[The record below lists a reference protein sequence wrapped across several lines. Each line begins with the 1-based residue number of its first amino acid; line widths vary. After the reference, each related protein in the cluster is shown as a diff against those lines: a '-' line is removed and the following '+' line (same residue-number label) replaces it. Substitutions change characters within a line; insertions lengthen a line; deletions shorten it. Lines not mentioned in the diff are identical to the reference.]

1 MPKKQRPSAFGCKLD
16 QPAHAGADN
25 QALKCRIMSAP
36 LNRFWMDW
44 HPEAQAALKK
54 DVPFFVRPA
63 VRKRVEAMAAEA
75 GVDLIGLEFYSQAKA
90 SMAPK

>member
-1 MPKKQRPSAFGCKLD
+1 M
-16 QPAHAGADN
+16 
-25 QALKCRIMSAP
+25 
-36 LNRFWMDW
+36 NRFRMNW

-63 VRKRVEAMAAEA
+63 VRKRVEAMPVDA
-75 GVDLIGLEFYSQAKA
+75 GLSLVELSFYIDAKA

>member
-1 MPKKQRPSAFGCKLD
+1 
-16 QPAHAGADN
+16 
-25 QALKCRIMSAP
+25 
-36 LNRFWMDW
+36 MDW
-44 HPEAQAALKK
+44 QPDAQDALKK

-75 GVDLIGLEFYSQAKA
+75 GLDLIELDFYSNAKA

>member
-1 MPKKQRPSAFGCKLD
+1 M
-16 QPAHAGADN
+16 N
-25 QALKCRIMSAP
+25 
-36 LNRFWMDW
+36 W

-63 VRKRVEAMAAEA
+63 VRKRVEAMAVDA
-75 GVDLIGLEFYSQAKA
+75 GLSLVELTFHIDAKA

>member
-1 MPKKQRPSAFGCKLD
+1 MPVTGTGVPNSVFTADSVGHD
-16 QPAHAGADN
+16 WQPD
-25 QALKCRIMSAP
+25 
-36 LNRFWMDW
+36 
-44 HPEAQAALKK
+44 AQDALKK

-75 GVDLIGLEFYSQAKA
+75 GLDLIELDFYSKAKA

>member
-1 MPKKQRPSAFGCKLD
+1 MDLSIGFVTGLDGPLRCPPSA
-16 QPAHAGADN
+16 P
-25 QALKCRIMSAP
+25 KCRIMSA
-36 LNRFWMDW
+36 LRRRQRMNW
-44 HPEAQAALKK
+44 HPDAQAALKK

-75 GVDLIGLEFYSQAKA
+75 GLALIELDFYAEAKA